1 MIVDCL
7 LLIAVVVVVVVVA
20 VCVFFFVI
28 AGKHASGDD
37 VKNDNVSGGNLSPFV
52 HIKTC
57 DCCRLLLLLLLFV
70 SSFCHLFAIAGKHVS
85 CDDAKTGNVSGGNIS
100 PFVHIKTVQVQGKW
114 VSKGRLKFSR
124 TYRKKTKRFN
134 IRYPFA

>member
-28 AGKHASGDD
+28 AGKHVSGDD
-37 VKNDNVSGGNLSPFV
+37 AKNDNVSGGNLSPFV

-57 DCCRLLLLLLLFV
+57 GCCRLLLLLLLLFV
-70 SSFCHLFAIAGKHVS
+70 SSFSMQENMYPVTMRKTAMFRAVTFRLSFILKRCRCKASGCQRAG
-85 CDDAKTGNVSGGNIS
+85 
-100 PFVHIKTVQVQGKW
+100 
-114 VSKGRLKFSR
+114 
-124 TYRKKTKRFN
+124 
-134 IRYPFA
+134 